1 MYEPEEPYV
10 VQKTPG
16 TKEYTVPF
24 HLYHILEKAKKADPW
39 LPLNWEGTDQNGVYE

>member
-24 HLYHILEKAKKADPW
+24 HLHHILEKAKV
-39 LPLNWEGTDQNGVYE
+39 VYHDRKQIRGCL